1 MAQPLKT
8 EYLMFCPSCDEY
20 TLLHDFDP
28 KAGRFRG
35 EYSLLHNAFTESTEL
50 LCRFLLAHTGHLV
63 RLLPNRTNDY
73 GRILRTGRRFAEA
86 DIDKYVEA
94 ALAQKQ
100 AAEQEKRGDQ
110 NLGKLQLAILIQYLE
125 QEQEQ
130 VRRTP
135 ARTAGEHQVL
145 LGQELGLRRSIEIA
159 RQLVAHFERIYG
171 P

>member
-8 EYLMFCPSCDEY
+8 EYLMFCPSCVEY

-28 KAGRFRG
+28 KVGRFRG
-35 EYSLLHNAFTESTEL
+35 EYSLLHNAFTESDEL

-63 RLLPNRTNDY
+63 RLTPNRTDDY
-73 GRILRTGRRFAEA
+73 GRILRTARRFAEA

-94 ALAQKQ
+94 SLAQKQ
-100 AAEQEKRGDQ
+100 AAEQEKRGDH

-125 QEQEQ
+125 QEQEE

-135 ARTAGEHQVL
+135 AHSASEHQVL
-145 LGQELGLRRSIEIA
+145 LGQELGLRRSIAIA
-159 RQLVAHFERIYG
+159 RRLVTHFERTYG